1 MLKLSKSN
9 VIYSMSSKNPPVAS
23 IRPGEQ
29 MVFETNDCYNNQ
41 IKDESTLWNMI
52 EKKDTNPATGPLYV
66 EEAEVGDILKISIV
80 DIKIEDSGVMTSRPG
95 VGVLGEFFNE
105 YKTKIIPIENNMAIF
120 NDKIEI
126 PVNPMIGVIGTAPQ
140 KGAIETVTP
149 GAHGGNLDCTKIIKG
164 STLYLPVFHD
174 GGLISIGDLHAIMAD
189 GEIVI
194 CGLEIGGETTVKID
208 VIKNKSLPLPMVV
221 DEKTLS
227 IIFSAKTLDQAA
239 ETVTKLAH
247 AFLIDHLGMENHEA
261 GQILSLVG
269 NLRICQIVSNLRTAR
284 MEIPISILEK
294 YGYKLQ

>member
-1 MLKLSKSN
+1 
-9 VIYSMSSKNPPVAS
+9 
-23 IRPGEQ
+23 
-29 MVFETNDCYNNQ
+29 
-41 IKDESTLWNMI
+41 MI

-80 DIKIEDSGVMTSRPG
+80 DIKIDDSGVMTSRPG

-140 KGAIETVTP
+140 KGEIKTVTP